1 MCTPTQLAAIERIR
15 EAASRSTYASTD
27 PEHLAQI
34 VVLSCRVDETGRI
47 RRYVCRNQ
55 VDQFTEWILTWQVD
69 GCRIRCLRARHACCI
84 NKNLNSIC

>member
-55 VDQFTEWILTWQVD
+55 VDQFTEWILTWPGGWMSHPLPKGAPCVLYQ
-69 GCRIRCLRARHACCI
+69 
-84 NKNLNSIC
+84 